1 MMAPQSRLKGVFKM
15 ALMRKGCP
23 KIAPK
28 RPGWMRGVI
37 LLSLLVLFI
46 GWASLVWAAPVG
58 TFIKVEGKVEVLR
71 QGKPPAVPAKVQGGV
86 ELGDQV
92 RTKSQSRAQI
102 RFVDDTVVTL
112 SPGSS
117 ILIEDYLYDGSK
129 GTRQATLN
137 LFRGLAYTVVNQIL
151 QTEKPDFVF
160 KTHTAVLGVR
170 GTRFFTLVGA
180 RYTGGY
186 NEQGEVEMAS
196 RARPESQVLLKR
208 LEFAVAPLG
217 QALTKGRLTFEDL
230 NLLKKWLIT
239 GVPQRVLT
247 GDVPF
252 LSILEPSE
260 RDPLSYDALNMRQR
274 KEGMFVPPTVVP
286 PTHQMPTPTPT
297 PTPGPSPTTPTGPH
311 PG

>member
-1 MMAPQSRLKGVFKM
+1 MPL
-15 ALMRKGCP
+15 LRKGCP

-28 RPGWMRGVI
+28 RPGWPGRSIFLGLI
-37 LLSLLVLFI
+37 VLFI

-58 TFIKVEGKVEVLR
+58 TFIQAEGTVEVLR
-71 QGKPPAVPAKVQGGV
+71 QAKPPAIPVKVQDRV
-86 ELGDQV
+86 DQGDQV

-137 LFRGLAYTVVNQIL
+137 LFRGLAYTVVDKIL

-186 NEQGEVEMAS
+186 NEQGEVEMSS
-196 RARPESQVLLKR
+196 RARPASQVLLKR
-208 LEFAVAPLG
+208 MEFGVAPLG

-230 NLLKKWLIT
+230 NLLKQWLKT

-252 LSILEPSE
+252 LSLLEPSDQ
-260 RDPLSYDALNMRQR
+260 DPLSYDALNMRQK

-286 PTHQMPTPTPT
+286 PTHRMPTPTPT
-297 PTPGPSPTTPTGPH
+297 PTPTPSPTTPSGSYPGSH
-311 PG
+311 PK